1 MPVSRSPVLGVT
13 HRVVTAP
20 MPAGACDS
28 HVHVFGP
35 VDRYPLAADRMYTP
49 APASLED
56 LLAVH
61 RQLGIDRR
69 IIVHPS
75 VYGRDVSCSVDA
87 TLAAGAGTKL
97 VAVIDEKTTDQ
108 ELRVLHESGTCGIRI
123 NLHTHGRS
131 DVREAARGILWA
143 QDRVKAYGWHLQL
156 FTSVDVIVQI
166 APELERLE
174 LPLVLDHWGK
184 VDAARGAD
192 APEFK
197 ALMSL
202 IARRPIWVKLSAPER
217 ISSRP
222 DFDDVPV
229 LLREFVRHAPERL
242 IWGTDWP
249 HTAMLRS
256 DDVRSQ
262 VQPYRP
268 VDDGHSLNRL
278 ADWLSDPALFA
289 EILAGNPARLYGF
302 SG

>member
-1 MPVSRSPVLGVT
+1 MSRSPVLGVT
-13 HRVVTAP
+13 HSVVRAP

-35 VDRYPLAADRMYTP
+35 IDRYPLAADRMYTP
-49 APASLED
+49 APASLDD
-56 LLAVH
+56 LLEAH
-61 RQLGIDRR
+61 RQLGIERR

-75 VYGRDVSCSVDA
+75 VYGSDLSCSVDA
-87 TLAAGAGTKL
+87 TLAAGSGTRL
-97 VAVIDEKTTDQ
+97 VAVIDEQTTDRQ
-108 ELRVLHESGTCGIRI
+108 LRQLHESGTCGIRI

-131 DVREAARGILWA
+131 DVREAARTILWA

-156 FTSVDVIVQI
+156 FTSVDVIVRI
-166 APELERLE
+166 VPELERLE

-184 VDAARGAD
+184 VEAARGAD
-192 APEFK
+192 DPEFK
-197 ALMSL
+197 ALMAL
-202 IARRPIWVKLSAPER
+202 LARRPVWVKLSAPER
-217 ISSRP
+217 ISVRP

-249 HTAMLRS
+249 HTAMLRG
-256 DDVRSQ
+256 DDARVK

-278 ADWLSDPALFA
+278 ADWLGDAAQFR
-289 EILAGNPARLYGF
+289 EVLAGNPGRLYGF
-302 SG
+302 DR